1 MTQHQHESN
10 AGSKPAG
17 SLDEGGRLL
26 AATVLAAAGRG
37 DRAAIAELTAPLD
50 VDQLRALVA
59 TLALQVD

>member
-1 MTQHQHESN
+1 MTQHQHQHQHEPN
-10 AGSKPAG
+10 AGAGPAG

-50 VDQLRALVA
+50 VD
-59 TLALQVD
+59 